1 MIQNNTSK
9 INTLEDRGVE
19 VGLLGSLSDARL
31 KGPWL
36 GGQFRGQFRGPSVE
50 RGRSLAPG
58 RSLGFSPH
66 LTI

>member
-1 MIQNNTSK
+1 MVQNNTSK
-9 INTLEDRGVE
+9 INTLEARGVE

-36 GGQFRGQFRGPSVE
+36 GGQFRGPSVE
-50 RGRSLAPG
+50 RGRSLAPR
-58 RSLGFSPH
+58 RSLEFSPH